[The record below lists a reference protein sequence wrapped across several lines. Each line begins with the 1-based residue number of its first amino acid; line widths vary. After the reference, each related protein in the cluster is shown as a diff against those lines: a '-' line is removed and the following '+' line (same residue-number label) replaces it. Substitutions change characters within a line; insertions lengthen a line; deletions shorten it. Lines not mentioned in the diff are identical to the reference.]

1 MENAAVINEKINL
14 ATLCL
19 RLCEEIE
26 EHYAGSGY
34 ELKPMPKDEAF
45 EKEILIREDIYHVL
59 YAAVCGLID
68 AFHKSSN
75 EIVVSTY
82 RLGIIIIGLKIAGD
96 DLFDLCAV
104 ENDKYS
110 IQRSRL
116 GITVA
121 FLKQEQVEIK
131 PVCGDKGGICFVF
144 PNENSVGV

>member
-26 EHYAGSGY
+26 EHYAGNGY

-45 EKEILIREDIYHVL
+45 EKEILIREDIYHAL

-82 RLGIIIIGLKIAGD
+82 RMGIIIIGLKIAGD

-116 GITVA
+116 GITAA

-131 PVCGDKGGICFVF
+131 QVCGDKGGICFVF
-144 PNENSVGV
+144 PN

>member
-1 MENAAVINEKINL
+1 MENAAVINKEINL

-45 EKEILIREDIYHVL
+45 EKEILIREDIYHAL

-82 RLGIIIIGLKIAGD
+82 RMGIIIIGLKIAGD

-116 GITVA
+116 GITAA

-131 PVCGDKGGICFVF
+131 QVCGDKGGICFVF

>member
-45 EKEILIREDIYHVL
+45 EKEILIREDIYHAL

-82 RLGIIIIGLKIAGD
+82 RMGIIIIGLKIAGD

-116 GITVA
+116 GITAA

-131 PVCGDKGGICFVF
+131 QVCGDKGGICFVG
-144 PNENSVGV
+144 SVN

>member
-26 EHYAGSGY
+26 EHYAGNGY

-45 EKEILIREDIYHVL
+45 EKEILIREDIYHAL

-82 RLGIIIIGLKIAGD
+82 RMGIIIIGLKIAGD

-116 GITVA
+116 GITAA

-131 PVCGDKGGICFVF
+131 QVCGDKGGICFVF